1 MKKSLIPMKY
11 KGNELEE
18 LRSTSSRRVFFRSF
32 GLRIP
37 VFSGMAAWLAGPAAS
52 ANNVQDSRDRQEETW
67 LERLKGTHRIVYDTL
82 TVEEEFPSAIPYN
95 FMKAHNQMGVQ
106 DNDLSVVVV
115 LRHRAIPLAFEDRI
129 WARYKLG
136 KFFKVLDRN
145 GVPAVRNPLWDLPD
159 DATRPGVSLKA
170 LQGRGVIYC
179 VCEMAISKSSN
190 MIASAMNLDPAEVR
204 KDWISGLLPDFVAVP
219 AGVWAVQRAQQQGCA
234 YCFGG

>member
-136 KFFKVLDRN
+136 KFFKVRY
-145 GVPAVRNPLWDLPD
+145 
-159 DATRPGVSLKA
+159 
-170 LQGRGVIYC
+170 LQSHR
-179 VCEMAISKSSN
+179 
-190 MIASAMNLDPAEVR
+190 
-204 KDWISGLLPDFVAVP
+204 
-219 AGVWAVQRAQQQGCA
+219 VWLRL
-234 YCFGG
+234 